1 MSDTV
6 VGCPFGMYKG
16 TSWKHSV
23 TTVAQK
29 GTFYNAYRCHECKN
43 KYILTAQHQQQQQ
56 KTFLT
61 PVSQGGRPFYN
72 TYNTFSFVV
81 CCQFKCKILLLFQKK
96 ILWMFLSCFSQH
108 EKERERKKKKKEENN
123 SVLPACISP
132 PNLREPLPMLAA
144 VTTENRQN
152 FDSATTATTILRQQ
166 QQR

>member
-1 MSDTV
+1 MTSTPSKQENYPKNLISDTV

-43 KYILTAQHQQQQQ
+43 KYILTAQHQQQQ

-81 CCQFKCKILLLFQKK
+81 CCEFKCEILLLFEKK
-96 ILWMFLSCFSQH
+96 ILWMFLSCFSLH
-108 EKERERKKKKKEENN
+108 EKEREREKKEN
-123 SVLPACISP
+123 IGK
-132 PNLREPLPMLAA
+132 
-144 VTTENRQN
+144 Q
-152 FDSATTATTILRQQ
+152 
-166 QQR
+166 

>member
-152 FDSATTATTILRQQ
+152 FDSTTTTTTILRQQ